1 VAATITRERL
11 ELARRADAVVMTA
24 LERHGLLRH
33 IWQCPTVLLPL
44 RLDGRGCEVVVLR
57 PVLSERAMT
66 ARPAELPLAL
76 VEQIRAPLLALPGVC
91 GLLLDLSTKPPGTIE
106 WE

>member
-1 VAATITRERL
+1 MDG
-11 ELARRADAVVMTA
+11 LAG
-24 LERHGLLRH
+24 HGLLRE

-44 RLDGRGCEVVVLR
+44 RLDGRGSEVVVLR

-66 ARPAELPLAL
+66 ARPADLPSAL
-76 VEQIRAPLLALPGVC
+76 IAQLRAPLLALPGVC